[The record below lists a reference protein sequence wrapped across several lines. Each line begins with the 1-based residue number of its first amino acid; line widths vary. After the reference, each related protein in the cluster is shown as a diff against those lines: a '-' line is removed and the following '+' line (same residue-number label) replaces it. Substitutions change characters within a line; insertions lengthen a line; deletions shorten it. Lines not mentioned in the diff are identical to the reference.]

1 MSGEVIDT
9 NVLVVATAAEQGWKQ
24 PRVPTNDQE
33 VIQRVFEWVETF
45 RKNKDRHLVM
55 DFPKRTILKE
65 YKDNLR
71 HEHFGRRVVQHNFDT
86 GRMKIVDLTYWSN
99 GDELVADLPKHCVD
113 NFHDLGD
120 RKMVAAAAAANAP
133 IVNATDSDW
142 TETAVISG
150 LDKLGVSI
158 KQLLTEA
165 ERRACKERP

>member
-1 MSGEVIDT
+1 M
-9 NVLVVATAAEQGWKQ
+9 
-24 PRVPTNDQE
+24 
-33 VIQRVFEWVETF
+33 
-45 RKNKDRHLVM
+45 M

-71 HEHFGRRVVQHNFDT
+71 HEHFGRRVVQHKFDT

-99 GDELVADLPKHCVD
+99 GDELVADLPEHCVD

-142 TETAVISG
+142 TEAAVISG